1 MKQRF
6 SIAGVLLLLAHLL
19 IGGWAFA
26 KMLEPGHTFD
36 ILRLFAMC

>member
-1 MKQRF
+1 MKKRF
-6 SIAGVLLLLAHLL
+6 SIAGVLVLLAHLL

-26 KMLEPGHTFD
+26 KLLDPHHTFD